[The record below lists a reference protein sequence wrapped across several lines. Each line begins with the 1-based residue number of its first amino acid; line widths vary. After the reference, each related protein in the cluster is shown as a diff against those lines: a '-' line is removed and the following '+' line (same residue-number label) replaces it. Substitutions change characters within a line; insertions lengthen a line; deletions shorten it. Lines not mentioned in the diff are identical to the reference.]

1 MTCSLYKRLMLS
13 EILEDR
19 MNDMLCACI
28 AVLALPV
35 FGQEA
40 SPLSPSDTVKPELY
54 ATGIEWT
61 EGPAFDRHGDL
72 FVVNY
77 GGYLYMTVT
86 GKEAV
91 FRLKLGVQGFDYWG
105 TGS

>member
-1 MTCSLYKRLMLS
+1 MPRKQIFVWLLISSFSAFARGTTELPPS
-13 EILEDR
+13 
-19 MNDMLCACI
+19 CA
-28 AVLALPV
+28 
-35 FGQEA
+35 
-40 SPLSPSDTVKPELY
+40 VKPELY
-54 ATGIEWT
+54 ATGIEWA

-77 GGYLYMTVT
+77 RGYLYITVT